1 MKKQVLIGIVA
12 LGGLMLVGAALSN
25 NQNRDVIPEENNP
38 AAEETVSL
46 PAGFPAVPIY
56 PNSEIKNLR
65 QIDGET
71 AEDFS
76 LSLSVEATI
85 AEVNAWYRAE
95 LAQNGWGIKSDR
107 NVAGY
112 QIIQSEKD
120 NLYTSMQ
127 AANGQDVGWVNIS
140 QSVKIRK

>member
-1 MKKQVLIGIVA
+1 MNKQVIIGIVA
-12 LGGLMLVGAALSN
+12 FGGLMLVGAILSGNKNQDVALG
-25 NQNRDVIPEENNP
+25 ENESSI
-38 AAEETVSL
+38 EETASL
-46 PAGFPAVPIY
+46 PANFPAVPIY

-65 QIDGET
+65 QTDGET

-76 LSLSVEATI
+76 LSLSAEATI
-85 AEVNAWYRAE
+85 TEVNEWYRTE
-95 LAQNGWGIKSDR
+95 LGQNGWIIKSDR

-112 QIIQSEKD
+112 QIIQSEKG

-127 AANGQDVGWVNIS
+127 TANSEEAGWVNIS